1 MRLILLPLP
10 LIAMAC
16 TPAMEQSAP
25 ERVSDATM
33 VPTGARMEPSGFAS
47 IGASPPSAYP
57 ADPPPMPTQLD
68 VFARRTVFGSDDD
81 RSAVWANANGTEEFQ
96 NMLFQLREQIA
107 REEGDNFI
115 ELRLIREDGVQGE
128 FLFQRNGDAA
138 LRKYTQ
144 DPRFVAATAGYD
156 AAELRRLQTLWQ
168 GRMGDGA
175 ISGLSMDTFKGKIEI
190 DSGLTEGEFRALAA
204 RKGWE
209 IDNPLLSFT
218 FAPGQPGAFAD
229 AGLKRLVRAFA
240 RENTQVGIRLTALGT
255 GRILL
260 EDGCFR
266 LADQSGKP
274 TDMLVMF
281 AYGSQLV
288 RDEEGYLTVRT
299 GEELY
304 RIGEQGAWGG
314 PNGVDEKNPEVRA
327 LRKACGDDEI
337 MNVAAPQSERLFAL
351 PYPLWV
357 LDYAYTKDITYDA
370 AWDEVIVCI
379 EGQEKRGNSGL
390 SARDACIDQYN
401 GWDYTGEE
409 LPPPPGG

>member
-10 LIAMAC
+10 LLAMAC
-16 TPAMEQSAP
+16 TPAVEQAAP
-25 ERVSDATM
+25 EMVSDGATL
-33 VPTGARMEPSGFAS
+33 PTGATIEPNGFAS
-47 IGASPPSAYP
+47 IGLSPPSAYP

-68 VFARRTVFGSDDD
+68 VFARRTVFGSEAD

-96 NMLFQLREQIA
+96 NTLFQLREQIA

-115 ELRLIREDGVQGE
+115 EVRLIRENGVQGE
-128 FLFQRNGDAA
+128 FLFQRDGDAT

-144 DPRFVAATAGYD
+144 DPRFVAATARYD
-156 AAELRRLQTLWQ
+156 AAQLERLQALWRE
-168 GRMGDGA
+168 RMGDGA

-190 DSGLTEGEFRALAA
+190 DSGLTEGDFRALAA

-229 AGLKRLVRAFA
+229 AGLEPLVRAFA
-240 RENTQVGIRLTALGT
+240 RENMQVGIRLTALYT
-255 GRILL
+255 GRIVL

-266 LADQSGKP
+266 LADEGGKP
-274 TDMLVMF
+274 ADKLVMF

-288 RDEEGYLTVRT
+288 RDEEGYLAVRT

-314 PNGVDEKNPEVRA
+314 PNGVDENNPEVRE
-327 LRKACGDDEI
+327 LRKVCGGDEI
-337 MNVAAPQSERLFAL
+337 MNVAGPQSERLFAL

-357 LDYAYTKDITYDA
+357 LDYAYTNNITYDA
-370 AWDEVIVCI
+370 AWDEVNACI
-379 EGQEKRGNSGL
+379 ERQEKRGNRGL